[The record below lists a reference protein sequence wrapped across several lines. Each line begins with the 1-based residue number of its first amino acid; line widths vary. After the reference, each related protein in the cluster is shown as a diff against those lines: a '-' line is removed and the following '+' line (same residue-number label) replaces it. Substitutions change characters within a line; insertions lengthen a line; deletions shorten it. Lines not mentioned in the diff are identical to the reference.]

1 MNAKMNIMDL
11 QGDIKWIQNELNN
24 VKDPK
29 IIETFKKLL
38 KNRRKVSEPSYE
50 LTAEQKAILDQRL
63 EDHKA
68 NPESGRSWSAVK
80 SDLRAKYGV

>member
-1 MNAKMNIMDL
+1 MNVKMNIMDL
-11 QGDIKWIQNELNN
+11 QGDIKWIQNELND

-38 KNRRKVSEPSYE
+38 KNRRKIDE

-63 EDHKA
+63 EDHKT

-80 SDLRAKYGV
+80 SDLRAKYGL

>member
-1 MNAKMNIMDL
+1 MNVKMNIMDL
-11 QGDIKWIQNELNN
+11 QGDIKWIQNELND

-38 KNRRKVSEPSYE
+38 KNRRKIGVPSYE
-50 LTAEQKAILDQRL
+50 LTAEQKTILDQRL
-63 EDHKA
+63 EDHKT

-80 SDLRAKYGV
+80 SDLRAKYGL